1 MIIEIQKANGGLSQS
16 IDYNYRKV
24 VVDYNYDKV
33 EADKGRVIF
42 SNNITSEGDTYI
54 TKEMYKAALEPYL
67 KANIRTEN
75 TVFHASINPVPGT
88 QFSDE
93 LIAKV
98 AAEYMEKMGYGR
110 QPYVVFRHNDI
121 DRVHYHIISIRVGRN
136 GKKIN
141 DSYERLHSTSLSRE
155 LEKKYHLATHLSGD
169 YSQRE
174 SATQDIRTV
183 LSMATEYN
191 LENVSQLRCL
201 LEAYGIT
208 LDHYQTHRGSNMGY
222 VSLYGS
228 KPIELSEIGVDI
240 DKMVDGCRRNAS
252 LNKGQ
257 KARLRGY
264 ISSAMRYARD
274 EKQLLSMLE
283 KNGISLHLIRNAD
296 ERVTGVIVIDHQNR
310 AVVKGSSLGKEF
322 SANIVNQWCQDHS
335 SDFDDI
341 LAVATYATTPS
352 TIDDRPINIDEWI
365 HPGHISTV
373 EDEYLQELAERK
385 RNKRKKKK
393 KTPKQKI

>member
-75 TVFHASINPVPGT
+75 TVFHASVNPVPGS

-110 QPYVVFRHNDI
+110 QPYIVFRHNDI

-141 DSYERLHSTSLSRE
+141 DSYERYRSATLSRE
-155 LEKKYHLATHLSGD
+155 LEHKYHIASHLQTNGHPSA
-169 YSQRE
+169 
-174 SATQDIRTV
+174 SATEDIRTIISFV
-183 LSMATEYN
+183 REYS
-191 LENVSQLRCL
+191 LENISQLRCVI
-201 LEAYGIT
+201 ESFGVT
-208 LDHYQTHRGSNMGY
+208 LDHYQTHLSNNTGY
-222 VSLYGS
+222 LSIYGS
-228 KPIELSEIGVDI
+228 KPVPVKDLGVNLDDI
-240 DKMVDGCRRNAS
+240 LRHCRANQS

-264 ISSAMRYARD
+264 ISSALRYARD

-322 SANIVNQWCQDHS
+322 SANIINQWCQNHS

-341 LAVATYATTPS
+341 IAAAPS
-352 TIDDRPINIDEWI
+352 PQVKQPGDAPEIFRIQEWI
-365 HPGHISTV
+365 HIDAVTA
-373 EDEYLQELAERK
+373 EDEYLKTLSERK
-385 RNKRKKKK
+385 RTSKRKKKTSLPK
-393 KTPKQKI
+393 K